1 MNNDKLK
8 SEANPSLVVL
18 RDNKPKWYL
27 PESRREG
34 YRNLHKINRYGLL
47 YRSDLVLKLNKKYN
61 KKIEDIPSV
70 KKIIKHKY
78 FCSLLVGKNQ
88 DILYEK
94 YADDFT
100 EKTPQTIMSI
110 TKMFVNLFMGEL
122 IEKKII
128 NLNKK
133 ISHYLPNIGSGYATA
148 TIQDVLDMNII
159 NSYSE
164 DYTDPYTSSF
174 LHEPV
179 CGWRLPANLD
189 DNMGQ
194 EEFLNTIK
202 ANKKKDLTNSTEFS
216 HYKSANTDVIGVL
229 IEKVSGKKLNEWI
242 LDAVEAAGL
251 EDALYMGTD
260 RFGMPWISGGAC
272 LISRDF
278 LRYGLLFSRKGLGV
292 GNRKVGS
299 EKFFDATLK
308 NKGTKYM
315 ELSQNKYL
323 HYSNSSMK
331 CGDWIGHSGLGGQFL
346 AINLKNGIVA
356 SYFSVIETDSGTDEN
371 YKRDMINTLD
381 EIVNKNF

>member
-110 TKMFVNLFMGEL
+110 TKMFVNLFVGEL

-133 ISHYLPNIGSGYATA
+133 ISHYLPDIGSGYAAA

-202 ANKKKDLTNSTEFS
+202 AKKKKDLTNSTEFS

-299 EKFFDATLK
+299 EKFFDSTLK

>member
-100 EKTPQTIMSI
+100 ENTPQTIMSI
-110 TKMFVNLFMGEL
+110 TKMFVNLFVGEL

-133 ISHYLPNIGSGYATA
+133 ISHYLPDIGSGYAAA
-148 TIQDVLDMNII
+148 TIQDVLDMNIE
-159 NSYSE
+159 NAYSE
-164 DYTDPYTSSF
+164 DYTDPFTSSY

-179 CGWRLPANLD
+179 CGWRLPKNL
-189 DNMGQ
+189 NEKIGQ
-194 EEFLNTIK
+194 EEFLNKIESNKNKEEVIK
-202 ANKKKDLTNSTEFS
+202 IVKVVNRTFNPMTSNKKITVSN
-216 HYKSANTDVIGVL
+216 
-229 IEKVSGKKLNEWI
+229 EKPGCWEMFKKAW
-242 LDAVEAAGL
+242 
-251 EDALYMGTD
+251 
-260 RFGMPWISGGAC
+260 
-272 LISRDF
+272 
-278 LRYGLLFSRKGLGV
+278 FSRSCKHKKKIMHGV
-292 GNRKVGS
+292 MIMTS
-299 EKFFDATLK
+299 
-308 NKGTKYM
+308 
-315 ELSQNKYL
+315 
-323 HYSNSSMK
+323 
-331 CGDWIGHSGLGGQFL
+331 FL
-346 AINLKNGIVA
+346 MV
-356 SYFSVIETDSGTDEN
+356 
-371 YKRDMINTLD
+371 
-381 EIVNKNF
+381 

>member
-100 EKTPQTIMSI
+100 ENTPQTIMSI
-110 TKMFVNLFMGEL
+110 TKMFVNLFVGEL

-133 ISHYLPNIGSGYATA
+133 ISHYLPDIGSGYAAA

-189 DNMGQ
+189 DKMGQ

-202 ANKKKDLTNSTEFS
+202 AKKK
-216 HYKSANTDVIGVL
+216 KI
-229 IEKVSGKKLNEWI
+229 
-242 LDAVEAAGL
+242 
-251 EDALYMGTD
+251 
-260 RFGMPWISGGAC
+260 
-272 LISRDF
+272 
-278 LRYGLLFSRKGLGV
+278 
-292 GNRKVGS
+292 
-299 EKFFDATLK
+299 
-308 NKGTKYM
+308 
-315 ELSQNKYL
+315 
-323 HYSNSSMK
+323 
-331 CGDWIGHSGLGGQFL
+331 
-346 AINLKNGIVA
+346 
-356 SYFSVIETDSGTDEN
+356 
-371 YKRDMINTLD
+371 
-381 EIVNKNF
+381 

>member
-1 MNNDKLK
+1 MNSDKLK

-100 EKTPQTIMSI
+100 ENTPQTIMSI
-110 TKMFVNLFMGEL
+110 TKMFVNLFVGEL

-133 ISHYLPNIGSGYATA
+133 ISHYLPDIGSGYATA

-202 ANKKKDLTNSTEFS
+202 AEKKKDLTNSTEFS

>member
-1 MNNDKLK
+1 MSNDKLK

-47 YRSDLVLKLNKKYN
+47 YRSDLVLKLKKKYN
-61 KKIEDIPSV
+61 KKIENIPSV
-70 KKIIKHKY
+70 KKVINHKY

-88 DILYEK
+88 EILFEK
-94 YADDFT
+94 YASDFN

-110 TKMFVNLFMGEL
+110 TKMFANLFVGEL
-122 IEKKII
+122 LEKKII
-128 NLNKK
+128 DLNKK
-133 ISHYLPNIGSGYATA
+133 ISDYLPNIGSGYASA
-148 TIQDVLDMNII
+148 TIQDVLDMNIV

-179 CGWRLPANLD
+179 CGWRLPTNLD
-189 DNMGQ
+189 DKIGQ
-194 EEFLNTIK
+194 EEFLNTIQ
-202 ANKKKDLTNSTEFS
+202 ANEKKKLTNSTEFS

-229 IEKVSGKKLNEWI
+229 IEKVSGKKLSQWI
-242 LDAVEAAGL
+242 LNAVEAAGF

-260 RFGMPWISGGAC
+260 RFGMPWISGGGC

-278 LRYGLLFSRKGLGV
+278 LRYGLLFSRKGIGV

-299 EKFFDATLK
+299 FKFFNQTIK

-315 ELSQNKYL
+315 ELSKDKFLY
-323 HYSNSSMK
+323 YSNSTMK
-331 CGDWIGHSGLGGQFL
+331 LGDWIGHSGLGGQFL
-346 AINLKNGIVA
+346 AVNLKTGITA
-356 SYFSVIETDSGTDEN
+356 SYFSVIDTPSGTDEN
-371 YKRDMINTLD
+371 YKRYMINMMD
-381 EIVNKNF
+381 EIVNQKF

>member
-1 MNNDKLK
+1 MNSDKLK

-100 EKTPQTIMSI
+100 ENTPQTIMSI
-110 TKMFVNLFMGEL
+110 TKMFVNLFVGEL

-133 ISHYLPNIGSGYATA
+133 ISHYLPNIGSGYAAA

>member
-1 MNNDKLK
+1 MNNDKIK

-100 EKTPQTIMSI
+100 ENTPQTIMSI
-110 TKMFVNLFMGEL
+110 TKMFVNLFVGEL

-133 ISHYLPNIGSGYATA
+133 ISHYLPDIGSGYAAA

>member
-110 TKMFVNLFMGEL
+110 TKMFVNLFVGEL